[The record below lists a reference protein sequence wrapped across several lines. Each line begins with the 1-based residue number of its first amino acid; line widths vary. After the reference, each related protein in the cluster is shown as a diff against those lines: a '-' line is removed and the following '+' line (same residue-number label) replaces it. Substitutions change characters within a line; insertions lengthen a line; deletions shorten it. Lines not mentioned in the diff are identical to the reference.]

1 MTHPF
6 IQTVQAAYDTHG
18 LPDGIASV
26 KIGSIAG
33 EATPFT
39 AWAVAVAP
47 AFVGV
52 SASAATVA
60 DAVTGALDIYVD
72 SALRK
77 AERETARAVLAAAG
91 LDPDMVAK

>member
-6 IQTVQAAYDTHG
+6 IQAVQAAYDTHG

-26 KIGSIAG
+26 KIGSIVG
-33 EATPFT
+33 ETKPFT
-39 AWAVAVAP
+39 AWAIADKPGQIGASASGITVDEAVA
-47 AFVGV
+47 
-52 SASAATVA
+52 
-60 DAVTGALDIYVD
+60 GALTRHMAAAVM
-72 SALRK
+72 K